1 MGFDSGDLE
10 MLAELARRHGEMAP
24 EGAGNASRRDE
35 PKTMGDA
42 IDTVLATAERL
53 TGGIQSGGRH
63 ECSRSHAGFS
73 GETTGEMPWTHGDTR
88 RQGLHRQALIEMIQY
103 PVLQCPDLAGR
114 RFLGLQRR
122 AELSLAATAAHV
134 EDEFARQSLSEIGT
148 VIFFDQVQSKIEP
161 AADPGR
167 TVEFTVAE
175 INRIALN
182 RDGGLTSR
190 PGCATTP

>member
-10 MLAELARRHGEMAP
+10 MLAELARGRREMAVKG
-24 EGAGNASRRDE
+24 GAEAFRCAE
-35 PKTMGDA
+35 AETMGDA

-148 VIFFDQVQSKIEP
+148 VIFFDQGQSKIEP
-161 AADPGR
+161 GGDPGR

-182 RDGGLTSR
+182 RDGGIAR
-190 PGCATTP
+190 GHG